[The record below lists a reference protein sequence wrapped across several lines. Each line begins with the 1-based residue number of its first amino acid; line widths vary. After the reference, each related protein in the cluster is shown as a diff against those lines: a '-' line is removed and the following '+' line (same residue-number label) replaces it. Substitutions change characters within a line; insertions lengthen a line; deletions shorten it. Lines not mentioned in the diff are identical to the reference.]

1 MKKWENNMWKFIK
14 SSTSQEN
21 WLDVSNHEIV
31 FWGRSNVGKSSL
43 INALAKTKLAKTSST
58 PGRTR
63 LINYFETTNHQIV
76 VDLPGY
82 GYASMSKKDQQKVN
96 GIIDHYFR
104 NSEISKTVCFL
115 IDAKVG
121 FTPIDLE
128 MIDYINFLGISFDII
143 ITKIDKANQ
152 SQKHRVKTQA
162 LTFKKEINIFLVS
175 SEKNLGL
182 EDLNEYY
189 KF

>member
-1 MKKWENNMWKFIK
+1 MWKFIK

-21 WLDVSNHEIV
+21 WLLDNKEEII

-43 INALAKTKLAKTSST
+43 INALAKNKIAKTSST

-63 LINYFETTNHQIV
+63 LINYFESTNKKTI

-82 GYASMSKKDQQKVN
+82 GYAKMSKKEQQKIA
-96 GIIDHYFR
+96 GIIDFYFR
-104 NSEISKTVCFL
+104 NSKSKKLVCFL

-121 FTPIDLE
+121 FSSIDLE
-128 MIDYINFLGISFDII
+128 IIEYIESLSIPFDII
-143 ITKIDKANQ
+143 ITKLDKANQ
-152 SQKHRVKTQA
+152 SQRHLVKKQA

-175 SEKNLGL
+175 SSKQIGLIDIIEHYNL
-182 EDLNEYY
+182 
-189 KF
+189 

>member
-1 MKKWENNMWKFIK
+1 MWKFIK

-21 WLDVSNHEIV
+21 WLDNPESEIV

-43 INALAKTKLAKTSST
+43 INALSKNKLAKTSST

-63 LINYFETTNHQIV
+63 LINYFETDNKKIV

-82 GYASMSKKDQQKVN
+82 GYASMSKKEQQKVS

-104 NSEISKTVCFL
+104 NSSVKKVVCFL

-121 FTPIDLE
+121 FTAIDLE
-128 MIDYINFLGISFDII
+128 MIDYINSLNIPFDII

-152 SQKHRVKTQA
+152 SQKHRVRTQA
-162 LTFKKEINIFLVS
+162 LTFKREINIFLVS
-175 SEKNLGL
+175 SEKKIGL
-182 EDLNEYY
+182 EDINEYY
-189 KF
+189 EF

>member
-1 MKKWENNMWKFIK
+1 MWKFLK

-21 WLDVSNHEIV
+21 WLENHKQEIV

-43 INALAKTKLAKTSST
+43 INALANSKIAKTSST

-63 LINYFETTNHQIV
+63 LINYFLSDNNKII

-82 GYASMSKKDQQKVN
+82 GYASVSKKDQVKIA
-96 GIIDHYFR
+96 GIIDYYFR
-104 NSEISKTVCFL
+104 NSNTTKKICFL

-128 MIDYINFLGISFDII
+128 MIEYINSLNLHFDIF

-152 SQKHRVKTQA
+152 SQKHRVKSQA
-162 LTFKKEINIFLVS
+162 LTFKDDINIFMIS
-175 SEKNLGL
+175 SQKNIGIT
-182 EDLNEYY
+182 EII
-189 KF
+189 KFYEL

>member
-1 MKKWENNMWKFIK
+1 MWKFIK

-21 WLDVSNHEIV
+21 WFDSFENEII

-43 INALAKTKLAKTSST
+43 INALSKTKLAKTSST

-63 LINYFETTNHQIV
+63 LINYFETDNKRII

-82 GYASMSKKDQQKVN
+82 GYAAMSKKNQQKIN

-104 NSEISKTVCFL
+104 FCKTNKTVCFL

-121 FTPIDLE
+121 FSAIDLE
-128 MIDYINFLGISFDII
+128 MIEYIDSLNINFDII

-152 SQKHRVKTQA
+152 SQKHRVKMQA

-175 SEKNLGL
+175 SEKKIGL
-182 EDLNEYY
+182 DDVIEYY